1 MCVGGVHRLGL
12 MSLEVFSSFS
22 DSELLQVIIKLGMGT
37 EPCTSRADLTG
48 KNVGKE
54 WKNQPGVD

>member
-1 MCVGGVHRLGL
+1 
-12 MSLEVFSSFS
+12 MSLEVFSNFS

-48 KNVGKE
+48 KNVGKA